1 MNVRGILGSVVRPSI
16 QVARRRLSAVPDLDN
31 TLIITNSCAKVCFRC
46 FSHRLRTWHS
56 DHSCFTLEQRI
67 KYLQDKA
74 NNPNLQLRVSVDGGG
89 CSGFQYRF
97 EMQPEVKEEDD
108 K

>member
-1 MNVRGILGSVVRPSI
+1 M
-16 QVARRRLSAVPDLDN
+16 RRFVIPNIPLITTFDPDFEEHLSC
-31 TLIITNSCAKVCFRC
+31 I
-46 FSHRLRTWHS
+46 
-56 DHSCFTLEQRI
+56 QRI

-97 EMQPEVKEEDD
+97 EMQPEVKEDDD